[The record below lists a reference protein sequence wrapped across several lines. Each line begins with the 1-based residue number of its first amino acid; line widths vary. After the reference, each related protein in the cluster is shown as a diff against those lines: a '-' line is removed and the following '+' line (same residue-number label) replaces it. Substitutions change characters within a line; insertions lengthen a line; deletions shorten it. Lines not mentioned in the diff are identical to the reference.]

1 MITIGITETDTNFKH
16 YLPWI
21 QGGDP
26 DIAALI
32 LSYKSPNLDDLG
44 KCHGI
49 VLSGG
54 VDWHP
59 KFYNN
64 PRTDYPRADHFIE
77 ERDEFELAVF
87 KYARQYRL
95 PVLAICRG
103 MQLVNIALGGDLIQD
118 LEESGKKNHR
128 RMNGEDGLH
137 QVKVRPGSLLHDIV
151 HREEGMVNSAHH
163 QALGRLAEELCSS
176 ASSEDDLAEA
186 VEYKSKKDQGFLLGV
201 QWHPERLDIR
211 KGSPA
216 FSKNIRD
223 AFVRAVREKQE
234 SSHHPKNSLQ

>member
-1 MITIGITETDTNFKH
+1 MITIGITETEANFK
-16 YLPWI
+16 YYAPWI
-21 QGGDP
+21 KGDDP
-26 DIAALI
+26 DIEI
-32 LSYKSPNLDDLG
+32 IVLSYKSLNLDTLD

-64 PRTDYPRADHFIE
+64 PRTDYPLAGNFIE
-77 ERDEFELAVF
+77 ERDEFELSVF
-87 KYARQYRL
+87 EYARQYQL

-118 LEESGKKNHR
+118 LEEYGKNNHR

-137 QVKVRPGSLLHDIV
+137 RVRVQSGSLLQHIV
-151 HREEGMVNSAHH
+151 QVQEGTVNSAHH
-163 QALGRLAEELCSS
+163 QALGRLADELTAS
-176 ASSEDDLAEA
+176 ASSDDDMAEA
-186 VEYKSKKDQGFLLGV
+186 VEYKLKKDKGFLLCV
-201 QWHPERLDIR
+201 QWHPERLDAQ
-211 KGSPA
+211 KGSLA

-223 AFVRAVREKQE
+223 AFVQAVREKQE
-234 SSHHPKNSLQ
+234 SINIQNLG

>member
-1 MITIGITETDTNFKH
+1 MITIGITEAEANFK
-16 YLPWI
+16 YYAPWI
-21 QGGDP
+21 KGLDE
-26 DIAALI
+26 DIEI
-32 LSYKSPNLDDLG
+32 IVLSYKSLNLDDLD

-64 PRTDYPRADHFIE
+64 PRTDYPLAGNFIE

-87 KYARQYRL
+87 EYARQYQL

-118 LEESGKKNHR
+118 LEEHGKKNHR

-137 QVKVRPGSLLHDIV
+137 PVRVRSGSLLHQV
-151 HREEGMVNSAHH
+151 VRGEEGIVNSAHH
-163 QALGRLAEELCSS
+163 QALGRLADELTAS
-176 ASSEDDLAEA
+176 ASSDDDMAEA
-186 VEYKSKKDQGFLLGV
+186 VEYKLKKNKGFLLCV
-201 QWHPERLDIR
+201 QWHPERLDAHT
-211 KGSPA
+211 GDPS

-223 AFVRAVREKQE
+223 AFVQAVREKQE
-234 SSHHPKNSLQ
+234 NFNKQNLG